1 MTESQKKF
9 ADEIARYV
17 KELGP
22 KYNILVVSPIVAQ
35 AILESGWGTS
45 TKAKKN
51 NFFGLKCREG
61 RVTCHNGTFVDGS
74 SEQNPDGTYI
84 SITDQW
90 YSFETV
96 RDGIEGY
103 LQFINISRYEN
114 LKGVTDWEKYIELI
128 REDGYA
134 TSLSYVTNLKN
145 VVKNNNL
152 TIYDTETKQEDTNMS
167 ITVHLDP
174 GHYGAKYNKGINKN
188 YYESAMTWKLS
199 GYLKTELENRG
210 IKVTLSRNSIDQ
222 DPSLYDRGYG
232 AKGKNL
238 FLSLHSNA
246 CGTESVDYPL
256 VIRSIKSDNNALAL
270 ANKLGQV
277 IKDTMGTSQNYKVI
291 TKQGSNGDY
300 YGVIRGAAAAG
311 VNYNYILEHGFH
323 TNTKNCN
330 WLLSDD
336 NLKTLAKK
344 EADTIASFFNVKN
357 SNSTT
362 ETKTEEKKEENKT
375 TTSTNTSTSSGATYT
390 TGMYK
395 VNVSELNIRKG
406 PGTNYSIVGCI
417 KDKGTYTIVEIKN
430 GSWGRLKSGA
440 GWINIHKN
448 YCTKSSTATSNT
460 TTTKKTITTKK
471 SNETIA
477 KEVLAGKWGN
487 GSERKKK
494 LEAAGYSYSAV
505 QSIVNKLCK

>member
-45 TKAKKN
+45 NKAKHN
-51 NFFGLKCREG
+51 NFFGLKYREN

-74 SEQNPDGTYI
+74 SEQNPDGSYVQ
-84 SITDQW
+84 ITDQW
-90 YSFETV
+90 YSFSTV
-96 RDGIEGY
+96 RDGVEGF
-103 LQFINISRYEN
+103 LQFINISRYNN
-114 LKGVTDWEKYIELI
+114 LKGITDWEKYIELI
-128 REDGYA
+128 RDDGYA
-134 TSLSYVTNLKN
+134 TSLSYVENLKN

-152 TIYDTETKQEDTNMS
+152 TQYDTETEQEDTTMS
-167 ITVHLDP
+167 NVTVHLDP
-174 GHYGAKYNKGINKN
+174 GHYGSKYNQGVNKS

-199 GYLKTELENRG
+199 GYLKSELENRG
-210 IKVTLSRNSIDQ
+210 IKVTLSRTSIDE
-222 DPSLYDRGYG
+222 DPSLYNRGYG
-232 AKGKNL
+232 SKGKTV
-238 FLSLHSNA
+238 FISLHSNA
-246 CGTESVDYPL
+246 CSSESVDYPL
-256 VIRSIKSDNNALAL
+256 VIRSIKSDNDALKL

-277 IKDTMGTSQNYKVI
+277 IKETMGTSQNYKVI
-291 TKQGSNGDY
+291 TKEGSNGDY

-311 VNYNYILEHGFH
+311 LNYNYILEHGFH

-330 WLLSDD
+330 WLLNDD
-336 NLKTLAKK
+336 NLKTLAKR
-344 EADTIASFFNVKN
+344 EAEAIASFFNVKN
-357 SNSTT
+357 NVTTTT

-375 TTSTNTSTSSGATYT
+375 TTSTSTNTSTYT

-395 VNVSELNIRKG
+395 VNVSSLNIRKG
-406 PGTNYSIVGCI
+406 PSTNYDVVGTI
-417 KDKGTYTIVEIKN
+417 TNKGTYTIVEIKN

-440 GWINIHKN
+440 GWINVHKN
-448 YCTKSSTATSNT
+448 YCTKSTTASSTLS
-460 TTTKKTITTKK
+460 TTTKTTTTTKK

-494 LEAAGYSYSAV
+494 LEAAGYNYSTI